1 MSRADRNP
9 WLAKMRKLMPTKK
22 STFPVSYIWVN
33 LYFIFKIKMI
43 SKEGQPTGYRHN
55 EHYVASAIAG
65 V

>member
-1 MSRADRNP
+1 
-9 WLAKMRKLMPTKK
+9 MPTKK